1 MIGWGEEVIRERN
14 RQYRRMEMSNKN
26 SNKPL
31 FRLEALDDSGWQF
44 KTLGSDYLVLEQVG
58 MKWVQGKFCTEYSIT
73 EVR

>member
-14 RQYRRMEMSNKN
+14 KQYRRMEMSK
-26 SNKPL
+26 SNDKPL

-44 KTLGSDYLVLEQVG
+44 KMLGSDYLALEQVG
-58 MKWVQGKFCTEYSIT
+58 MKWVAGKFCTEYSIT

>member
-14 RQYRRMEMSNKN
+14 RQYRRMEMSKN

-44 KTLGSDYLVLEQVG
+44 KMLGSDYLALEQVG
-58 MKWVQGKFCTEYSIT
+58 MKWVAGKFCTEYSIT